1 MTIVNSAELAQRR
14 YSDATFVHGRL
25 DLIVEQGERAAA
37 LVRQIL
43 DFSRQSPPSLQPLDL
58 AGLVQETIELL
69 QRTLPATIGIAL
81 EADAGSFPVSAD
93 PNQLGRC

>member
-14 YSDATFVHGRL
+14 YSDQTFVNGRL

-43 DFSRQSPPSLQPLDL
+43 DFSRQSTPSLQPLDL

-81 EADAGSFPVSAD
+81 DAAPARS
-93 PNQLGRC
+93 R